1 MFNLIDK
8 YSISRYAEEA
18 GLSVQSRW
26 DLQRTLSRL
35 EYNLNR
41 ERAAFKKEIIDEIRK
56 MIYVIANTDDAIKEI
71 NSVQDALNKLKG
83 GK

>member
-1 MFNLIDK
+1 MRFFIDHDT
-8 YSISRYAEEA
+8 INRYATEA
-18 GLSVQSRW
+18 GLSVQSRL
-26 DLQRTLSRL
+26 DLQRILSRL
-35 EYNLNR
+35 EYNLHR
-41 ERAAFKKEIIDEIRK
+41 ERAAFKKEIIDEVRK

>member
-1 MFNLIDK
+1 MRFFIDHDT
-8 YSISRYAEEA
+8 INRYATEA

-35 EYNLNR
+35 EYNLLR
-41 ERAAFKKEIIDEIRK
+41 ERAAFKKEIIDEVRK